1 MIMVMSRLFGIDI
14 SFVIL
19 LSSMVACWGIEGI
32 WSDVEFEVGA
42 IVVYAE
48 FWMSSVEKSL
58 DVDFWVHLNAVHDS
72 SFPWKLVS
80 VRILELKK
88 ISVHKAQCWVSTWWH
103 GSELVFSLPRLMRY
117 NHTWALKSTL
127 GDGSEKRASN

>member
-1 MIMVMSRLFGIDI
+1 MVYPAQKIMAKATIATMIMVMSRLFGIDI

-58 DVDFWVHLNAVHDS
+58 DVDF
-72 SFPWKLVS
+72 
-80 VRILELKK
+80 
-88 ISVHKAQCWVSTWWH
+88 
-103 GSELVFSLPRLMRY
+103 
-117 NHTWALKSTL
+117 
-127 GDGSEKRASN
+127 